1 MHSNEHEVLQ
11 QALNWHAAGQRC
23 VLVTVLRTFGASPR
37 PPGAMAVISEQGL
50 IVGSVSGGCVE
61 DDLVHEVMSGALW
74 HEPPAG
80 EPRVLMRVYG
90 RDAAERERYRL
101 PCGNALRLAVEPFWD
116 VAQAEQALHAIR
128 AQQLVCK
135 RLDYASGQAR
145 LTPAENARDFSDDD
159 EGFSAILGP
168 RHRLLIIGATEVSRY
183 LLPIAQSLGYAVSL
197 CDPRSE
203 YTGAWQVPG
212 QQEPSATLLAGMPD
226 DVVMAFGCDER
237 TAVVTVTH
245 DPKLDDLALM
255 EALRTPAFY
264 VGALGSSITTARRKE
279 RLRQFDLSADQV
291 AQLRGPV
298 GLPIGSRSPAE
309 IAVSIAAELIQ
320 VRRLL
325 ETGEDAFVG
334 RHVQA
339 EWMPALGSQPACTL
353 ASTAPGPALA
363 DAVTTISSDGVPT

>member
-74 HEPPAG
+74 HEAPAG

-116 VAQAEQALHAIR
+116 VAQTEQALLAIR
-128 AQQLVCK
+128 AQQLVSK
-135 RLDYASGQAR
+135 HLDYASGQTT
-145 LTPAENARDFSDDD
+145 LSPAEEERDFSDD
-159 EGFSAILGP
+159 EQGFSAILGP
-168 RHRLLIIGATEVSRY
+168 RHRLLLIGATEVSRY

-203 YTGAWQVPG
+203 YTGAWQVPDR
-212 QQEPSATLLAGMPD
+212 EPGATLLAGMPD
-226 DVVMAFGCDER
+226 DVVLAFGCDER

-264 VGALGSSITTARRKE
+264 VGALGSAITMAHRKA
-279 RLRQFDLSADQV
+279 RLRLFDLSADQV
-291 AQLRGPV
+291 DQLRGPV

-325 ETGEDAFVG
+325 ETGEDAFAG
-334 RHVQA
+334 RRAQPH
-339 EWMPALGSQPACTL
+339 WMPPNGSQPACNL
-353 ASTAPGPALA
+353 GPKASPATATPASVA
-363 DAVTTISSDGVPT
+363 IATFGSST

>member
-11 QALNWHAAGQRC
+11 QALSWHAAGQRC
-23 VLVTVLRTFGASPR
+23 VLVTVLGTFGASPR

-50 IVGSVSGGCVE
+50 ITGSVSGGCVE

-74 HEPPAG
+74 HEPAVG
-80 EPRVLMRVYG
+80 APRVLMRVYG

-101 PCGNALRLAVEPFWD
+101 PCGNALRLAIEPFWH
-116 VAQAEQALHAIR
+116 VAQAEQALAAIR
-128 AQQLVCK
+128 AQQRVCK
-135 RLDYASGQAR
+135 RLDYTSGHAT
-145 LTPAENARDFSDDD
+145 LMPAHDVRDFSDD
-159 EGFSAILGP
+159 EQGFSAVLGP
-168 RHRLLIIGATEVSRY
+168 RHRLLLIGATEVSRY
-183 LLPIAQSLGYAVSL
+183 LLPIAQSLGYAVSI
-197 CDPRSE
+197 CDPRTE
-203 YTGAWQVPG
+203 YTGAWQEPG
-212 QQEPSATLLAGMPD
+212 ATLLAGMPD

-264 VGALGSSITTARRKE
+264 VGALGSGITTARRKD
-279 RLRQFDLSADQV
+279 RLRLFDLSTQQL

-325 ETGEDAFVG
+325 ETGEDPFAA
-334 RHVQA
+334 RRTQPD
-339 EWMPALGSQPACTL
+339 WMPARGSQAACGLGEMASHPAEHTSRSL
-353 ASTAPGPALA
+353 P
-363 DAVTTISSDGVPT
+363 

>member
-11 QALNWHAAGQRC
+11 QALSWHVAGQRC
-23 VLVTVLRTFGASPR
+23 VLVTVLSTFGASPR

-50 IVGSVSGGCVE
+50 ITGSVSGGCVE

-74 HEPPAG
+74 LEPPLG
-80 EPRVLMRVYG
+80 QRRVLMRVYG

-101 PCGNALRLAVEPFWD
+101 PCGNALRLAIEPFWD
-116 VAQAEQALHAIR
+116 VAQAEQALAAIR

-135 RLDYASGQAR
+135 RLDYTSGMAT
-145 LTPAENARDFSDDD
+145 LAPAQDVRDFSDDHQ
-159 EGFSAILGP
+159 GFTAVLGP
-168 RHRLLIIGATEVSRY
+168 RHRLLLIGATEVSRY
-183 LLPIAQSLGYAVSL
+183 LLPIAQSLGYAVSI
-197 CDPRSE
+197 CDPRTE
-203 YTGAWQVPG
+203 YTGAWHEPG
-212 QQEPSATLLAGMPD
+212 ATLLAGMPD

-264 VGALGSSITTARRKE
+264 VGALGSSITTARRKD
-279 RLRQFDLSADQV
+279 RLRQFDLSAEQV
-291 AQLRGPV
+291 NQLRGPV

-325 ETGEDAFVG
+325 ETGEDPFAV
-334 RHVQA
+334 RRAQQD
-339 EWMPALGSQPACTL
+339 WMPASGSQAACALSGESHEQPVPTMP
-353 ASTAPGPALA
+353 STA
-363 DAVTTISSDGVPT
+363 

>member
-1 MHSNEHEVLQ
+1 MHSNDHEVLE
-11 QALNWHAAGQRC
+11 QALRWHRAGQRC

-61 DDLVHEVMSGALW
+61 DDLVHEVMRGALW
-74 HEPPAG
+74 AEPQPGQPLVA
-80 EPRVLMRVYG
+80 MRVYG

-101 PCGNALRLAVEPFWD
+101 PCGHALRLALEPFWLPD
-116 VAQAEQALHAIR
+116 QVEQALQAIR
-128 AQQLVCK
+128 ARTLVCK
-135 RLDYASGQAR
+135 RLDYRSGQVTLSAAPGT
-145 LTPAENARDFSDDD
+145 LSFAEDD
-159 EGFSAILGP
+159 EGFSTVLGP

-197 CDPRSE
+197 CDPRAE
-203 YTGAWQVPG
+203 YTGAWQ
-212 QQEPSATLLAGMPD
+212 EPDTVLLAGMPD
-226 DVVMAFGCDER
+226 DVVQAFACDER

-264 VGALGSSITTARRKE
+264 VGALGSRITTARRRE
-279 RLRQFDLSADQV
+279 RLLQFDLDADQV
-291 AQLRGPV
+291 AALRGPV

-325 ETGEDAFVG
+325 ETGGDP
-334 RHVQA
+334 QA
-339 EWMPALGSQPACTL
+339 ARPAHSDWAPSQASAGQVACGVTDQ
-353 ASTAPGPALA
+353 GPAA
-363 DAVTTISSDGVPT
+363 

>member
-50 IVGSVSGGCVE
+50 ITGSVSGGCVE
-61 DDLVHEVMSGALW
+61 DDLVHEVTSGTLW
-74 HEPPAG
+74 REQAEG

-116 VAQAEQALHAIR
+116 VAQAEQALQAIR

-135 RLDYASGQAR
+135 HLDYASGLAT
-145 LTPAENARDFSDDD
+145 LAPAQDARDFSDD
-159 EGFSAILGP
+159 EHSFSAILGP

-183 LLPIAQSLGYAVSL
+183 LLPIAQSLGYAVSI

-203 YTGAWQVPG
+203 YTGAWQVSG
-212 QQEPSATLLAGMPD
+212 QEHGATLLAGMPD

-264 VGALGSSITTARRKE
+264 VGALGSSITTARRKA
-279 RLRQFDLSADQV
+279 RLKQFDLSDDQV
-291 AQLRGPV
+291 GQLRGPV

-325 ETGEDAFVG
+325 ETGEDPFAG
-334 RHVQA
+334 RHAQPA
-339 EWMPALGSQPACTL
+339 WMPAQGLQPACTL
-353 ASTAPGPALA
+353 DATASRLTLA
-363 DAVTTISSDGVPT
+363 DAAATIGSSAST